1 MSKTTKLA
9 TMPIFTGSSN
19 NKQHKYHDLVNEAVH
34 GVSHKYKD
42 YVKEETVH
50 VIRSYT
56 GLRPYKAP
64 FAMQNGKTKYFLCIK
79 GKVPIMKNGVMD
91 YTLHIRMYI
100 HKRHPLSPPE
110 VFIRPT
116 RSMDIKAGQHVDSE
130 GRVYLPYLSSWI
142 YPKSDLIGLLD
153 FMVLT
158 FSQISPVTLR
168 RRSPSA
174 SPTLP
179 RKAVSNPPSRSH
191 SRSGSSSRSRPSSK
205 PVTPVLTRRGRPSPT
220 RPDGAGDADDDFDAG
235 FMPNLGDRFFRTKSS
250 GSSSGSSDD
259 EEEKVCEQLVDENGV
274 HRRISVKKYNPRAGR
289 MEYLTVQ
296 YGCMAVAPDKE

>member
-1 MSKTTKLA
+1 
-9 TMPIFTGSSN
+9 MPIFTGSSN
-19 NKQHKYHDLVNEAVH
+19 NNNKQHNKYQDMVNEAVH

-42 YVKEETVH
+42 YVEEESVH

-79 GKVPIMKNGVMD
+79 GKVPIMKNGVLD
-91 YTLHIRMYI
+91 FTLHIRMYI

-110 VFIRPT
+110 VFVRPS
-116 RSMDIKAGQHVDSE
+116 RNMDIKAGQNVNSE

-158 FSQISPVTLR
+158 FSQISPVTRR

-179 RKAVSNPPSRSH
+179 RKALSNPTSRSH
-191 SRSGSSSRSRPSSK
+191 SRSGSSSRSRPNSR
-205 PVTPVLTRRGRPSPT
+205 PVSPVPGRRGWPSPT
-220 RPDGAGDADDDFDAG
+220 QPTDGAGDVDDDFDAG
-235 FMPNLGDRFFRTKSS
+235 FMPNLGDRFFKTKSP
-250 GSSSGSSDD
+250 GSSSGSSDE

-274 HRRISVKKYNPRAGR
+274 HRRISVKKYNPRVGR

-296 YGCMAVAPDKE
+296 YGSMAVGPEKDKA

>member
-1 MSKTTKLA
+1 MSKITKTTD
-9 TMPIFTGSSN
+9 MPIFTGSSN
-19 NKQHKYHDLVNEAVH
+19 NKQHNKYQDLVNEAIH

-56 GLRPYKAP
+56 GLRPYRAP

-79 GKVPIMKNGVMD
+79 GKVPIMKEGVMAF
-91 YTLHIRMYI
+91 TLHIRMYI

-110 VFIRPT
+110 VFIRPS
-116 RSMDIKAGQHVDSE
+116 RNMDIKAGQNVDSE

-158 FSQISPVTLR
+158 FSQLSPVTLR

-174 SPTLP
+174 SPTP
-179 RKAVSNPPSRSH
+179 QRKALSNPP
-191 SRSGSSSRSRPSSK
+191 SRSGSSSRSRPNSRPAS
-205 PVTPVLTRRGRPSPT
+205 PALGRRGRPSPS
-220 RPDGAGDADDDFDAG
+220 RPSDGAGDGDDDAVDG
-235 FMPNLGDRFFRTKSS
+235 FMPNLGDRFFRTKSA

-274 HRRISVKKYNPRAGR
+274 HRRISVKKYNPRVGR

-296 YGCMAVAPDKE
+296 YGSMAVGTDRDKV